1 VSGNSLFYYLAI
13 AFHVWMIVDAVRRR
27 AEFYWF
33 LIIVFLPFGSVIYF
47 FMVKLR
53 DFRGAPALTSKS
65 KPQSGRPALP
75 ELRQLALEI
84 PSFHNKLTLA
94 DALEEKDEYVEA
106 EPLYRQILA
115 REPENKPAL
124 HGLARCL
131 LGLGRPAEACEKL
144 AQLMELDSGFRDYSA
159 ALDYAE
165 ALWQSSQGQDAV
177 DLLRGLVSVSS
188 RVNHRV
194 ALAHYLSLHSGP
206 DAARAELEAA
216 LREFGD
222 LPAFAQKRDRKW
234 ADRAQKMLRELRPAT
249 RADAPSNG

>member
-1 VSGNSLFYYLAI
+1 MSGNSLFYYLAI

-27 AEFYWF
+27 AQFYWF
-33 LIIVFLPFGSVIYF
+33 LIIVFLPFGSLVYF

-53 DFRGAPALTSKS
+53 DVRGTPALTP
-65 KPQSGRPALP
+65 KPQAPARASLP

-84 PSFHNKLTLA
+84 PSFHNRINLA
-94 DALEEKDEYVEA
+94 DALEEQEMYVEA

-144 AQLMELDSGFRDYSA
+144 AELMNQDSGFRDYSA

-165 ALWQSSQGQDAV
+165 ALWQSNQGQDAV
-177 DLLRGLVSVSS
+177 DLLRGLVRVSS

-206 DAARAELEAA
+206 EAARAELEAA
-216 LREFGD
+216 LREYQD

-234 ADRAQKMLRELRPAT
+234 ADRAQKMLRELGSTA
-249 RADAPSNG
+249 RANAPSSG

>member
-1 VSGNSLFYYLAI
+1 MSGNSLFYYLAI

-27 AEFYWF
+27 AEFYWY
-33 LIIVFLPFGSVIYF
+33 LIIVFLPFGSLVYF

-53 DFRGAPALTSKS
+53 DARGAPPALPNP
-65 KPQSGRPALP
+65 KPARPALP

-84 PSFHNKLTLA
+84 PSFQNRINLA
-94 DALEEKDEYVEA
+94 DALEEQEQYVEA

-115 REPENKPAL
+115 REPESKPAL

-144 AQLMELDSGFRDYSA
+144 AELMALDSGFRDYSA

-165 ALWQSSQGQDAV
+165 ALWQSNQGQDAV
-177 DLLRGLVSVSS
+177 DLLRGLVRVSS

-206 DAARAELEAA
+206 AAAREELEAA
-216 LREFGD
+216 LREYQD

-234 ADRAQKMLRELRPAT
+234 ADRAQKMLRELGSAA
-249 RADAPSNG
+249 RANAPSSG